1 MLFIHPSICLGVAAW
16 SKSGPAMF
24 SHWLWFFYPTQSAVA
39 NGRLQDIISRGHA
52 EHLWSEAGIS
62 LMPSSPGYGTAASCD
77 LLAPSR
83 ICWSLGQGAALSVWG
98 NVTPSLPVSV
108 GDNELSR
115 FNEKNAICSNM
126 DGSRDYPTKWSQT
139 KISHDITH
147 MWNLKYDANELIH
160 ETETDSQ
167 TQRTDLWLPRGRE
180 AAKDWE
186 FGISRWRLVY
196 IRWINK
202 VLLYR
207 ELYSIS
213 CDKW

>member
-1 MLFIHPSICLGVAAW
+1 MVACCRAGGTECSSACTGPFEGGHHYLHYLHHSLASGQTTGRKHSPAHQQKIGLKIFWAWPCPSE
-16 SKSGPAMF
+16 
-24 SHWLWFFYPTQSAVA
+24 
-39 NGRLQDIISRGHA
+39 QD
-52 EHLWSEAGIS
+52 
-62 LMPSSPGYGTAASCD
+62 PVSP
-77 LLAPSR
+77 
-83 ICWSLGQGAALSVWG
+83 
-98 NVTPSLPVSV
+98 SV